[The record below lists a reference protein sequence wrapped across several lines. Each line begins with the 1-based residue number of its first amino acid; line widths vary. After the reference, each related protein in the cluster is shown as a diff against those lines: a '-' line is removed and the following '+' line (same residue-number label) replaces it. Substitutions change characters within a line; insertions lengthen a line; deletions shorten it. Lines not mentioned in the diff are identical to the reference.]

1 MQTNN
6 LRELAPKTNFCWST
20 RNRHYNITKKEF
32 KYTISPTKDVDD
44 DSILNQMVRLIARN
58 YENTIKETQLRIKAF
73 SLSLYGK
80 ALVYYEKETTELYQK
95 ILKFMSN
102 VKKSPEEIKQVISNH
117 LGYRANFFHKGKFIP
132 LEIIEKAYNQV
143 INKESFIVV
152 ENTLYGL

>member
-6 LRELAPKTNFCWST
+6 LRDLAPKTNFCWST

-44 DSILNQMVRLIARN
+44 DNILLQMVKLIARN
-58 YENTIKETQLRIKAF
+58 YENTIKENQLKIKAF

-80 ALVYYEKETTELYQK
+80 TPVYYEKETTELYQK

-102 VKKSPEEIKQVISNH
+102 VKKSPEEIKKIISNH
-117 LGYRANFFHKGKFIP
+117 LGYKASFFHKGRF
-132 LEIIEKAYNQV
+132 LSLQTIEKAYNQV